1 MKSNAIAW
9 AALIVSGAAVVSSSG
24 LMRTAPAKPD
34 INPESLKYANAL
46 SESFENV
53 AEFVKP
59 SVVSIATK
67 RKMVRGQNP
76 LQRNPRGNRNGAPVP
91 KNIDPGELQEML
103 KRFLP
108 DDGGAN
114 IEPQQFGGVA
124 QGTGSG
130 VVFDDK
136 GHILTNNHVVENSDE
151 ITVTFH
157 DGEEAAA
164 TIVGTDPKSDIAVI
178 KVATTAYRPAKR
190 GNSEKLKVGEWVL
203 AVGSPFGFEQSVTA
217 GIISA
222 MGRGEAGIIGQGSY
236 EDFIQT
242 DAAINPG
249 NSGGPLLDV
258 TGRWIGV
265 NTAIL
270 NRATGAEGIGFAIPA
285 DRVRDMIGRTF
296 KRRLVSGEW
305 TGFDVDANKSGS
317 PVVREVYATGPAGG
331 SGLRTGDR
339 ILAIGGR
346 PTPSLFEYRLAEVD
360 VPAGTALRL
369 RVTRGDEG
377 ERDVEVPLQASSA
390 DALAIA
396 KARLGFVARDA
407 TAADARTL
415 GLVPGG
421 GVVITEVVPD
431 GPADRVLLRPNDVMT
446 GLSTFKVR
454 SLEDLLFVLEMVQSK
469 DTVAIQVRRLV
480 QNRVGEVG
488 IKSLTGTIVAD

>member
-1 MKSNAIAW
+1 MRRPPL
-9 AALIVSGAAVVSSSG
+9 ALLALV
-24 LMRTAPAKPD
+24 LFTAPAFLPRAAAAD
-34 INPESLKYANAL
+34 DLDDRRSPVVRAVERSRLG
-46 SESFENV
+46 
-53 AEFVKP
+53 
-59 SVVSIATK
+59 VVSIRTNEIVQVPRFYDWFFDDGRTVPQEREGALGSGAIFHPAGYVITNAHVISRASK
-67 RKMVRGQNP
+67 IFVQLMRPGGIEEEREARLVAVDLENDLAILRMV
-76 LQRNPRGNRNGAPVP
+76 
-91 KNIDPGELQEML
+91 GEGGKAETFP
-103 KRFLP
+103 FLP
-108 DDGGAN
+108 LGRSDDLLLGETVIAIGN
-114 IEPQQFGGVA
+114 PFRLG
-124 QGTGSG
+124 
-130 VVFDDK
+130 
-136 GHILTNNHVVENSDE
+136 
-151 ITVTFH
+151 ITVTT
-157 DGEEAAA
+157 G
-164 TIVGTDPKSDIAVI
+164 IVSALRRSM
-178 KVATTAYRPAKR
+178 RPQR
-190 GNSEKLKVGEWVL
+190 SQETE
-203 AVGSPFGFEQSVTA
+203 F
-217 GIISA
+217 
-222 MGRGEAGIIGQGSY
+222 R
-236 EDFIQT
+236 DFIQT